1 VTTAAGKTDGQAP
14 GQTGG
19 QADDE
24 KERLT
29 ALGGIAALS
38 LDALSS
44 VAYGPEAIL
53 VVLVAAGAS
62 ALKYSLPITG
72 AIVVLLAALVISY
85 RQVIEAFPNGGG
97 AYAVSKTHLGT
108 TPSLVAAA
116 SLTVDYILNAAVGVS
131 AGVEALTAAYPAL
144 YGARVWLCLAVLAL
158 ITGANLWGVA
168 ESARLFMVPT
178 LVFIVSI
185 FAVIV
190 IGLVRSHPVV
200 ALDHNLPQATDTV
213 GVLLV
218 LKAFA
223 SGCSALTGVEAI
235 ANSVPQFRR
244 PRVKRAQH
252 TEVGL
257 GLLLGGMLIGLGLLI
272 HHWDAVPQS
281 GTTVLAQLTEGAIGH
296 NALFYVIQII
306 TLVLL
311 SLAAN
316 TSFAGLPVLAGLLAH
331 DNFLP
336 HVFGLRADRRVFRY
350 GVIVLAIA
358 AALLL
363 IVVRGDTQALVPL
376 FAVGVFIGFTLSQTG
391 MVKHWYLQRSG
402 SGSAGRSWVYRAII
416 NGVGAVLTFAVT
428 IIELVSKFLAGAWL
442 VAIVI
447 PLLVLMFMAVA
458 RAYQRIG
465 AELAIGQ
472 VPPHPVK
479 RASLVIVPVTGMSRL
494 TAEGISVAKS
504 LGDDVIAVTVV
515 FTDSDED
522 QAPEAAFRAQWQSW
536 KPEVQLLTLRSAH
549 RSIAEPIVNYL
560 RLVEAED
567 KYHRLVVL
575 IPEIQPDHPWQA
587 VLHNQRGVIL
597 DRAIRRGTRKVILCR
612 LRYRLETVVDDAAA
626 AAAHAP
632 APETTEPE
640 TTGQKST
647 EQKLDFSRAPVNHPH
662 GGGVLLVRLGES
674 GTPSLNH
681 VRDSSW
687 PIPPGLACGAMSL
700 DDIDARIIT
709 ALIRDAR
716 ASYAVIGD
724 EVGLSAPAVKRRVD
738 RLRASGAIAGFT
750 ARVDP
755 AALGWTTEAYV
766 ELFCGG
772 STSPEV
778 IAAAVRRH
786 PEVADA
792 CTVTGEADALVH
804 IRASDI
810 RHFEQV
816 VERIAAEPFVQR
828 TRSVIVLS
836 RLVERADAFA
846 PPAGS

>member
-1 VTTAAGKTDGQAP
+1 MTTAAGKTDGQAE
-14 GQTGG
+14 G
-19 QADDE
+19 QAAGQVDDDE

-62 ALKYSLPITG
+62 ALKYSLPVTG
-72 AIVVLLAALVISY
+72 AIVILLAALVISY

-108 TPSLVAAA
+108 TASLVAAA

-144 YGARVWLCLAVLAL
+144 YGARVWLCLGVLAL

-178 LVFIVSI
+178 LAFIVSI

-200 ALDHNLPQATDTV
+200 PLDHNLPQATDTV

-257 GLLLGGMLIGLGLLI
+257 GLLLGGMLIGLGMLI
-272 HHWDAVPQS
+272 RHWDAVPQS

-296 NALFYVIQII
+296 NALFYAIQII

-316 TSFAGLPVLAGLLAH
+316 TSFAGLPVLAGLLAK

-363 IVVRGDTQALVPL
+363 IAVRGDTQALVPL

-391 MVKHWYLQRSG
+391 MVKHWYLERSRG
-402 SGSAGRSWVYRAII
+402 SSGRSWVYRAIV

-458 RAYQRIG
+458 RAYKRIG
-465 AELAIGQ
+465 AQLAIGQ
-472 VPPHPVK
+472 LPPPPVA

-494 TAEGISVAKS
+494 TAEGIAAAKS

-522 QAPEAAFRAQWQSW
+522 QAPEVSFHDEWQEWNSG
-536 KPEVQLLTLRSAH
+536 VQLLTLRSAH
-549 RSIAEPIVNYL
+549 RSLAEPIVQYL
-560 RLVEAED
+560 QLVEAED

-575 IPEIQPDHPWQA
+575 IPEIQPDRPWQA
-587 VLHNQRGVIL
+587 LLHNQRGLIL
-597 DRAIRRGTRKVILCR
+597 DRAIRRGTRRVVLCR

-626 AAAHAP
+626 AAKRT
-632 APETTEPE
+632 PE
-640 TTGQKST
+640 ST
-647 EQKLDFSRAPVNHPH
+647 
-662 GGGVLLVRLGES
+662 
-674 GTPSLNH
+674 
-681 VRDSSW
+681 
-687 PIPPGLACGAMSL
+687 
-700 DDIDARIIT
+700 
-709 ALIRDAR
+709 
-716 ASYAVIGD
+716 
-724 EVGLSAPAVKRRVD
+724 
-738 RLRASGAIAGFT
+738 
-750 ARVDP
+750 
-755 AALGWTTEAYV
+755 
-766 ELFCGG
+766 
-772 STSPEV
+772 
-778 IAAAVRRH
+778 
-786 PEVADA
+786 
-792 CTVTGEADALVH
+792 
-804 IRASDI
+804 
-810 RHFEQV
+810 
-816 VERIAAEPFVQR
+816 
-828 TRSVIVLS
+828 
-836 RLVERADAFA
+836 
-846 PPAGS
+846 

>member
-1 VTTAAGKTDGQAP
+1 MQVAWESLKSSRWPAAAWLALPPFEIIISVTTAAGKTEGQAP
-14 GQTGG
+14 GRAAG

-62 ALKYSLPITG
+62 ALKYTMPITI
-72 AIVVLLAALVISY
+72 AIVILLTALVVSY

-108 TPSLVAAA
+108 TSSLVAAA

-144 YGARVWLCLAVLAL
+144 YGARVWICLAVLAV
-158 ITGANLWGVA
+158 ITGANLWGIA

-178 LVFIVSI
+178 LAFIVSI

-190 IGLVRSHPVV
+190 IGLIRSHPAVP
-200 ALDHNLPQATDTV
+200 LDHNLPQVTDTV
-213 GVLLV
+213 GALLV

-244 PRVKRAQH
+244 PRVRRAQH

-272 HHWDAVPQS
+272 RHWDAVPQP
-281 GTTVLAQLTEGAIGH
+281 GTTVLAQLTEGAVGH
-296 NALFYVIQII
+296 NVIYYLIQLI

-316 TSFAGLPVLAGLLAH
+316 TSFGGLPVLAGLLAH

-336 HVFGLRADRRVFRY
+336 HMFGLRADRRVFRY

-363 IVVRGDTQALVPL
+363 VAVEGNTQALVPL
-376 FAVGVFIGFTLSQTG
+376 FAVGVFIGFTLSQVG
-391 MVKHWYLQRSG
+391 MVKHWHLQRG
-402 SGSAGRSWVYRAII
+402 EIGRAWIYKACI
-416 NGVGAVLTFAVT
+416 NGVGAALTFAAT

-447 PLLVLMFMAVA
+447 PLLVLMFMAVQ
-458 RAYQRIG
+458 RAYARIG
-465 AELAIGQ
+465 AELQIGQ
-472 VPPHPVK
+472 VPPLPTK
-479 RASLVIVPVTGMSRL
+479 RASLVVVPVAGMSRL

-504 LGDDVIAVTVV
+504 LGEDVIAVTVV
-515 FTDSDED
+515 YTDADED
-522 QAPEAAFRAQWQSW
+522 PAPEVSFHDEWQAWNSG
-536 KPEVQLLTLRSAH
+536 VQLLTLRSAH
-549 RSIAEPIVNYL
+549 RSLAEPIVKYL
-560 RLVEAED
+560 QLVEAED

-575 IPEIQPDHPWQA
+575 IPEIQPARWWQA
-587 VLHNQRGVIL
+587 LLHNQRGVIL
-597 DRAIRRGTRKVILCR
+597 DRAIRRGTRNVVLCR
-612 LRYRLETVVDDAAA
+612 LRYRLATVVADATEAA
-626 AAAHAP
+626 KR
-632 APETTEPE
+632 APE
-640 TTGQKST
+640 S
-647 EQKLDFSRAPVNHPH
+647 KLDFSQEPVNHPH
-662 GGGVLLVRLGES
+662 GCGVLLVRLGES

-681 VRDSSW
+681 VRDQS
-687 PIPPGLACGAMSL
+687 GLAW
-700 DDIDARIIT
+700 
-709 ALIRDAR
+709 
-716 ASYAVIGD
+716 
-724 EVGLSAPAVKRRVD
+724 
-738 RLRASGAIAGFT
+738 
-750 ARVDP
+750 
-755 AALGWTTEAYV
+755 LGN
-766 ELFCGG
+766 
-772 STSPEV
+772 
-778 IAAAVRRH
+778 
-786 PEVADA
+786 
-792 CTVTGEADALVH
+792 
-804 IRASDI
+804 
-810 RHFEQV
+810 
-816 VERIAAEPFVQR
+816 EP
-828 TRSVIVLS
+828 
-836 RLVERADAFA
+836 
-846 PPAGS
+846 G

>member
-1 VTTAAGKTDGQAP
+1 LAAPFGIIISVTTAAGKTDGQAP
-14 GQTGG
+14 GQVGG
-19 QADDE
+19 QGDDE

-62 ALKYSLPITG
+62 ALRYTLPITG

-168 ESARLFMVPT
+168 ESARIFMVPT
-178 LVFIVSI
+178 LAFIVSI

-190 IGLVRSHPVV
+190 IGLVRGHPVV
-200 ALDHNLPQATDTV
+200 PLDHNLPQATDTV
-213 GVLLV
+213 GLLLV

-244 PRVKRAQH
+244 SRVKRAQH

-272 HHWDAVPQS
+272 HRWDAVPQS
-281 GTTVLAQLTEGAIGH
+281 GTTVLAQLTEGAVGH
-296 NALFYVIQII
+296 NVLFYVIQIV

-376 FAVGVFIGFTLSQTG
+376 FAVGVFVGFTLSQTG
-391 MVKHWYLQRSG
+391 MVKHWYLQRS
-402 SGSAGRSWVYRAII
+402 SGSVGRTWVYRAII

-442 VAIVI
+442 IAIVI

-458 RAYQRIG
+458 RAYKRIG

-479 RASLVIVPVTGMSRL
+479 RASLVIVPVAGMSRL
-494 TAEGISVAKS
+494 TAEGIAAAKS

-522 QAPEAAFRAQWQSW
+522 EAPEVAFRDEWQSW

-575 IPEIQPDHPWQA
+575 IPEIQPNHWWQA
-587 VLHNQRGVIL
+587 LLHNQRGVIL
-597 DRAIRRGTRKVILCR
+597 GRAIRRGTRRVILCR
-612 LRYRLETVVDDAAA
+612 LRYRLETVVDDATAA
-626 AAAHAP
+626 AKSASEP
-632 APETTEPE
+632 KAPEPKEP
-640 TTGQKST
+640 GP
-647 EQKLDFSRAPVNHPH
+647 KLDFSGNPVNLPDGH
-662 GGGVLLVRLGES
+662 GVLPMRLGES

-681 VRDSSW
+681 V
-687 PIPPGLACGAMSL
+687 PGTGASMW
-700 DDIDARIIT
+700 
-709 ALIRDAR
+709 
-716 ASYAVIGD
+716 GD
-724 EVGLSAPAVKRRVD
+724 EPG
-738 RLRASGAIAGFT
+738 
-750 ARVDP
+750 
-755 AALGWTTEAYV
+755 
-766 ELFCGG
+766 
-772 STSPEV
+772 
-778 IAAAVRRH
+778 
-786 PEVADA
+786 
-792 CTVTGEADALVH
+792 
-804 IRASDI
+804 
-810 RHFEQV
+810 
-816 VERIAAEPFVQR
+816 
-828 TRSVIVLS
+828 
-836 RLVERADAFA
+836 
-846 PPAGS
+846 